1 MYGNTDYGPVQNI
14 VWCSR
19 TGRNYRAQIQLLNT
33 NPSANPPSNRFEL
46 LEDGCSIVWDTGSAG
61 MLAPVAPSKLTL
73 KVTSLRGDWRESLGM
88 LMGRPDGAVRCF
100 IEADDNEDGL
110 YETVEWAGYLE
121 QALSWQ
127 TTTESGIRDGVTLA
141 FVDGFGF
148 VPGEP
153 IFELPVTEADDMRY
167 LNLIKRFLSRLAGT
181 SSRPTWETII
191 DAIAYRP
198 WVPDGTTDPK
208 ISSLQDPLW
217 YLMTDARFYNEVF
230 EDGDGVDSVQFTR
243 LLASR
248 FNARMY
254 QSAGQWH
261 IDQPSNIG
269 RSASIFGSP
278 RSPGRIRSWTSSLQ
292 SIADPGTGS
301 HDIRRLPAA
310 RTWELVEAPTRA
322 QDMPTQLAQSNYDFE
337 PDIDNW
343 ILNPSFELQG
353 DAANIARYWD
363 SSQAG
368 QDEPIRETLQNL
380 NIPGAGFNTRWAAF
394 VSQAGYSSPLFIESV
409 LTPSYIVGN
418 EKLVLH
424 FSHQHYSR
432 RANPANTPTTINDSA
447 SAIAIGE
454 TDFVT
459 AADLLLEVAGD
470 VAWANGMKVHVDGLV
485 TTSEALPDTPQD
497 GVLAIPKGTNLYF
510 YTNNN
515 TGTREIGDYLGSIEL
530 TENAFWGQD
539 FIVGNPEP
547 KNPDANN
554 GKILQGATA
563 LFGAWK
569 FNAPVQQ
576 GLSIGQPHAIVGS
589 GGWVTFNED
598 VTLPMVRPN
607 GIPVEGYIRVWC
619 NHIFNG
625 SIQANETGVVD
636 NVRVNISE
644 DNSELVSSGCIAN
657 NEAIAHGLKR
667 ELPTNDGRAHII
679 GDGPIDYA
687 RFAEDSGGLVNS
699 EAATRSAIGVGNPSP
714 AGPNFVDYYPTA
726 QGANTSWTSG
736 QFQNGDPSTGGPD
749 SFIVAPG
756 IDCLCAED
764 SIRLLSNDAAGGQQ
778 LINGTIMLPSGDAL
792 HPHQVPLLSIRTY
805 TATQYFTTAPLRVSY
820 PPDIMQQTNG
830 VFVAPTVSACIGGVL
845 EERNVESVQ
854 RQDSWFLVELETPF
868 SEGMPVGTEVNVHV
882 LAWWTRFEWDLM
894 EDTVDFQGQSIVPND
909 DLSVT
914 HRTIWNT

>member
-1 MYGNTDYGPVQNI
+1 MYSNTDYGPVQNI

-127 TTTESGIRDGVTLA
+127 TTTESGIRNGVTLA

-254 QSAGQWH
+254 QSGGQWH

-322 QDMPTQLAQSNYDFE
+322 QDMPTQLVKSNYEPSPKPTNWVPNGGFEFGGTPDPTSGIATANNWETVVAQGAAGRIEGDNPNLQDLPPGFGEDNRWFGIIGGSGDLFQETGYEVVGGEGRSFEFSYFHLMRDAGVGDGPSTALGIIRDGQPNLHLAQS
-337 PDIDNW
+337 DINIQEEYKSGREIDIHISKGTFQPPNSESQEYEW
-343 ILNPSFELQG
+343 LPEGMTLYWYRNVGGGNVEFIGSFEVTKTALWG
-353 DAANIARYWD
+353 D
-363 SSQAG
+363 
-368 QDEPIRETLQNL
+368 
-380 NIPGAGFNTRWAAF
+380 
-394 VSQAGYSSPLFIESV
+394 SV
-409 LTPSYIVGN
+409 LTGN
-418 EKLVLH
+418 MQLDDN
-424 FSHQHYSR
+424 
-432 RANPANTPTTINDSA
+432 ANPTQEGDFARTFFWTQGTATTISGIGANPPITGPAAYRWGTFFKYA
-447 SAIAIGE
+447 SGVSFADGTPATGE
-454 TDFVT
+454 
-459 AADLLLEVAGD
+459 
-470 VAWANGMKVHVDGLV
+470 LV
-485 TTSEALPDTPQD
+485 VRLRSVLCGFTP
-497 GVLAIPKGTNLYF
+497 
-510 YTNNN
+510 N
-515 TGTREIGDYLGSIEL
+515 TGQGCYSLWDAVTVKVLIEG
-530 TENAFWGQD
+530 E
-539 FIVGNPEP
+539 EP
-547 KNPDANN
+547 A
-554 GKILQGATA
+554 
-563 LFGAWK
+563 
-569 FNAPVQQ
+569 
-576 GLSIGQPHAIVGS
+576 
-589 GGWVTFNED
+589 E
-598 VTLPMVRPN
+598 TL
-607 GIPVEGYIRVWC
+607 C
-619 NHIFNG
+619 
-625 SIQANETGVVD
+625 
-636 NVRVNISE
+636 
-644 DNSELVSSGCIAN
+644 LVN
-657 NEAIAHGLKR
+657 NEAISHGLER
-667 ELPTNDGRAHII
+667 ELPVNDGRSHIV
-679 GDGPIDYA
+679 GDGPIDQL
-687 RFAEDSGGLVNS
+687 RFAQDGGPGGGGGLVFLES
-699 EAATRSAIGVGNPSP
+699 ATRSAIGVGNPSP
-714 AGPNFVDYYPTA
+714 VVGFIDYYPTM
-726 QGANTSWTSG
+726 QGADTSWTSG

-749 SFIVAPG
+749 SFIVSPG

-778 LINGTIMLPSGDAL
+778 LINGRIMLPSGDAL

-805 TATQYFTTAPLRVSY
+805 TATQYFTTGPLRVSY

-830 VFVAPTVSACIGGVL
+830 IFVAPTVSACIGGAL

-854 RQDSWFLVELETPF
+854 RQDSNFLVELETPF
-868 SEGMPVGTEVNVHV
+868 SEGMPVGTEINVHV
-882 LAWWTRFEWDLM
+882 FVWWTRFGWDLI
-894 EDTVDFQGQSIVPND
+894 EDTVDFQGQSIIPND
-909 DLSVT
+909 DLIVT
-914 HRTIWNT
+914 HENIWRG